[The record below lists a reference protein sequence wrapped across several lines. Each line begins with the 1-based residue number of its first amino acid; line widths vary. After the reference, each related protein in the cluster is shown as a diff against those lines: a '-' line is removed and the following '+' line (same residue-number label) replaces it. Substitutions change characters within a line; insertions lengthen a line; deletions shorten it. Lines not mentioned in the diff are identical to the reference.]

1 MIHEEENSMVLPY
14 ADDEPMPEREEP
26 EYDKYDRNDLDDIRH
41 ELGYALRE
49 TLLDIAR
56 ARLQEPK

>member
-1 MIHEEENSMVLPY
+1 MVLPY
-14 ADDEPMPEREEP
+14 ADDEPMPECEEP

-56 ARLQEPK
+56 ARLQE